1 MGVYVVGITGA
12 SGMAYAGRV
21 LEGLL
26 DAGHDVMVVVS
37 DAGRRVMELEAGLV
51 LRGVVESDERL
62 LADWVGAAGRPG
74 TLRLHAVGDVS
85 APMASGS
92 FRTDGMAV
100 VPCSCGTLARIAH
113 GVSGN
118 LIERAADVTLKE
130 RRRLVLVPRETPL
143 SLIHLRN
150 MAAVAEA
157 GAVILPASPGFYHG
171 PVYIQDLVDSIAG
184 RVLHHLGVET
194 QLAAEWQGAEPAGFT
209 GLEDL

>member
-1 MGVYVVGITGA
+1 MGTYVVGMTGA
-12 SGMAYAGRV
+12 SGVAYAGRV

-26 DAGHDVMVVVS
+26 EAGHDVMAVVS
-37 DAGRRVMELEAGLV
+37 DAGRRVMELEAGLA
-51 LRGVVESDERL
+51 LSGVVERDEQL
-62 LADWVGAAGRPG
+62 LCDWVQAAARPG
-74 TLRLHAVGDVS
+74 TLRYYAVDDVS

-92 FRTDGMAV
+92 FHIDGMAV

-150 MAAVAEA
+150 MVAVTEA
-157 GAVILPASPGFYHG
+157 GAIVLPASPGFYHH
-171 PVYIQDLVDSIAG
+171 PRSIQDLVDSIAG

-194 QLAAEWQGAEPAGFT
+194 PLAAEWRGPEPAGFA

>member
-1 MGVYVVGITGA
+1 MGIYVVGITGA
-12 SGMAYAGRV
+12 SGIAYAERV
-21 LEGLL
+21 LEELL
-26 DAGHDVMVVVS
+26 EAGHNVMAMVS
-37 DAGRRVMELEAGLV
+37 DAGRRVLALESGPALSGVAGNDE
-51 LRGVVESDERL
+51 ESICNWLD
-62 LADWVGAAGRPG
+62 ADAKPG
-74 TLRLHAVGDVS
+74 TLRLYPVDDVS

-92 FRTDGMAV
+92 FHIDGMAV

-150 MAAVAEA
+150 MAAVTEA
-157 GAVILPASPGFYHG
+157 GAVVLPASPCFYHH
-171 PVYIQDLVDSIAG
+171 PRSIRDLVDSVAG

-194 QLAAEWQGAEPAGFT
+194 PLAAEWRGPEPAGFA